1 MTMDA
6 QLEEAGRKKGKKP
19 EDVDKV
25 KRLANEVQYAVHTRK
40 LRPGASSASDESFA
54 RVNLLTADA
63 ALLHQ

>member
-40 LRPGASSASDESFA
+40 LRPGASRFPECLVTLCPPDC
-54 RVNLLTADA
+54 
-63 ALLHQ
+63 